1 MADSLVPAEAR
12 ALIGQVQ
19 DERSGVVDKKEFQRW
34 AAAVGDLN
42 PLYFDADA
50 AKAAGYR
57 DVIMPPLFLSQVT
70 SGVTLL
76 DSLRPDGTLAN
87 SGPALPLP
95 PRRMAGGAETF
106 YYLPVYPGDVLTS
119 QRKLA
124 DIAEKHG
131 RSGRFVLV
139 TSEVEYRNQDGAL
152 VAKSRSSMIAR

>member
-34 AAAVGDLN
+34 A
-42 PLYFDADA
+42 
-50 AKAAGYR
+50 GYR
-57 DVIMPPLFLSQVT
+57 DVIRPPLFLSQVT